1 MAVPPGVNPSGVVSV
16 KGGGALHVDEGDR
29 MVGIGCRVEVVAA
42 WLRRWRVGA
51 GVYLCSAAAEVSA
64 SDGGSMGGVGTRLAV
79 GLGVK
84 AFTKEKAVE
93 EEADIVATE
102 IDASAD

>member
-42 WLRRWRVGA
+42 WLRRWRQSRSWCVC
-51 GVYLCSAAAEVSA
+51 VL
-64 SDGGSMGGVGTRLAV
+64 GGGGGF
-79 GLGVK
+79 G
-84 AFTKEKAVE
+84 
-93 EEADIVATE
+93 
-102 IDASAD
+102 